1 MERKMFKKI
10 IAKPKLQSMTT
21 RLLRA
26 GSLVLLSS
34 SLLALPAMA
43 FPLGNGRTTF
53 ERAPRLIRAATSSR
67 QARTSRATYHFT
79 ISVPE
84 NAGQPLQAVTISQRQ
99 GFDEIAFKTDKSSA
113 FEGDSFAGGPELP
126 LASIGGPQPADG
138 DTTVVFDP
146 PVPPGKTVTVALQAK
161 RNPNFPGIYLFGVTA
176 YPVGEGSPGLY
187 LGSRRFTFIQGN

>member
-1 MERKMFKKI
+1 
-10 IAKPKLQSMTT
+10 MTA
-21 RLLRA
+21 RLLST

-34 SLLALPAMA
+34 SLLALSAAA

-53 ERAPRLIRAATSSR
+53 ERAPRLIRAATNSR
-67 QARTSRATYHFT
+67 QTGMPRATYHFT

-84 NAGQPLQAVTISQRQ
+84 NAGEPMQAVTISQRQ
-99 GFDEIAFKTDKSSA
+99 GIDAIAFKTDKSRA
-113 FEGDSFAGGPELP
+113 FEGDSFAGGPEIP
-126 LASIGGPQPADG
+126 LASIGGSQPTDG

-161 RNPNFPGIYLFGVTA
+161 RNPNLAGIYLFGVTA

-187 LGSRRFTFIQGN
+187 LGSRRFTFIRGN